1 MNIALNINQF
11 DVNNIYFCDSIKNNV
26 VNEGLFIRLIYSTD
40 FFVTNGIN
48 VFFSLYDV
56 VIEKFYNKYKCSFN
70 LINNKNI
77 IENILQIEESI
88 LKNINNKNKI
98 IQKSIYEQLRIG
110 NIKIFS
116 ENIDK
121 MINYLFI
128 LKISGVWETDTHI
141 GLTFKFSKIN
151 QFS

>member
-11 DVNNIYFCDSIKNNV
+11 QINEIYFCDPIKNNV
-26 VNEGLFIRLIYSTD
+26 VNDGLFIRLIYSTEY
-40 FFVTNGIN
+40 FVTNGIN
-48 VFFSLYDV
+48 LFVPLYDV
-56 VIEKFYNKYKCSFN
+56 LIEKFYNKYKCSFH
-70 LINNKNI
+70 LINNKNMI
-77 IENILQIEESI
+77 DSIQQIEEDI
-88 LKNINNKNKI
+88 LKKLNNKNKI
-98 IQKSIYEQLRIG
+98 IQKTIYEQLRVG

-121 MINYLFI
+121 TNNNLFI
-128 LKISGVWETDTHI
+128 LKISGIWETETHI

>member
-1 MNIALNINQF
+1 MNIALNMKQF
-11 DVNNIYFCDSIKNNV
+11 DINNIYFCDPIKNNV

-48 VFFSLYDV
+48 LFVPLYDV
-56 VIEKFYNKYKCSFN
+56 VVEKFYNKYKCTFN

-77 IENILQIEESI
+77 IENIIQIEENI
-88 LKNINNKNKI
+88 LKNINIKNKI
-98 IQKSIYEQLRIG
+98 IKKSIYEQLRIG

-121 MINYLFI
+121 TNIYLFI
-128 LKISGVWETDTHI
+128 LKISGIWETETHI
-141 GLTFKFSKIN
+141 GVTFKFSKIN
-151 QFS
+151 QY

>member
-1 MNIALNINQF
+1 MKQF
-11 DVNNIYFCDSIKNNV
+11 DINNIYFCDPIKNNV

-48 VFFSLYDV
+48 LFFPLYDV

-70 LINNKNI
+70 IINNKNI
-77 IENILQIEESI
+77 IENILQIEEGI
-88 LKNINNKNKI
+88 LKNINIKNKI
-98 IQKSIYEQLRIG
+98 IQKSIYDQLRVG

-121 MINYLFI
+121 TTNYLFI
-128 LKISGVWETDTHI
+128 LKISGIWETDTHI

-151 QFS
+151 QC

>member
-11 DVNNIYFCDSIKNNV
+11 DINNIYFCEPIKNNV
-26 VNEGLFIRLIYSTD
+26 VSDGLFIRIIYSSEY
-40 FFVTNGIN
+40 FVTNGIN
-48 VFFSLYDV
+48 LFVPLNDV
-56 VIEKFYNKYKCSFN
+56 VIEKFYNKHKCCFN
-70 LINNKNI
+70 LTNNKNM
-77 IENILQIEESI
+77 IENIQQIEEEI
-88 LKNINNKNKI
+88 LKKLNIKNKI
-98 IQKSIYEQLRIG
+98 IQKTIHEQLRIG

-121 MINYLFI
+121 TNNHLFI

-151 QFS
+151 QC

>member
-1 MNIALNINQF
+1 MNIALNMKQF
-11 DVNNIYFCDSIKNNV
+11 DINNIYFCDPIKNNV

-48 VFFSLYDV
+48 LFLPLYDV
-56 VIEKFYNKYKCSFN
+56 VVEKFYNKYKCTFN

-77 IENILQIEESI
+77 IENIIQIEENI
-88 LKNINNKNKI
+88 LKNINIKNKI
-98 IQKSIYEQLRIG
+98 IKKSIYEQLRIG

-121 MINYLFI
+121 TNIYLFI
-128 LKISGVWETDTHI
+128 LKISGIWETDTHI
-141 GLTFKFSKIN
+141 GVTFKFSKIN
-151 QFS
+151 QY

>member
-1 MNIALNINQF
+1 MNIALNMKQF
-11 DVNNIYFCDSIKNNV
+11 DINNIYFCDPIKNNV

-48 VFFSLYDV
+48 LFVPLYDV
-56 VIEKFYNKYKCSFN
+56 VVEKFYNKYKCTFN

-77 IENILQIEESI
+77 IENIIQIEENI
-88 LKNINNKNKI
+88 LKNINIKNKI
-98 IQKSIYEQLRIG
+98 IKKSIYEQLRIG

-121 MINYLFI
+121 TNIYLFI
-128 LKISGVWETDTHI
+128 LKISGIWETDTHI
-141 GLTFKFSKIN
+141 GVTFKFSKIN
-151 QFS
+151 QY

>member
-11 DVNNIYFCDSIKNNV
+11 NINNIYFCDSIKNNV
-26 VNEGLFIRLIYSTD
+26 VNEGLFIRVIYSTD

-48 VFFSLYDV
+48 LLVPLYDV

-77 IENILQIEESI
+77 IENILQIEENI
-88 LKNINNKNKI
+88 LRNINIKNKI

-121 MINYLFI
+121 THNYLFI
-128 LKISGVWETDTHI
+128 LKISGIWETDTHI

-151 QFS
+151 QCS

>member
-1 MNIALNINQF
+1 MNIALNMKQF
-11 DVNNIYFCDSIKNNV
+11 DINNIYFCDPIKNNV

-48 VFFSLYDV
+48 LFVPLYDV
-56 VIEKFYNKYKCSFN
+56 IVEKFYNKYKCTFN

-77 IENILQIEESI
+77 IENIIQIEENI
-88 LKNINNKNKI
+88 LKNINIKNKI
-98 IQKSIYEQLRIG
+98 IKKSIYEQLRIG

-121 MINYLFI
+121 TNIYLFI
-128 LKISGVWETDTHI
+128 LKISGIWETETHI
-141 GLTFKFSKIN
+141 GVTFKFSKIN
-151 QFS
+151 QY

>member
-1 MNIALNINQF
+1 MNIALNMKQF
-11 DVNNIYFCDSIKNNV
+11 DINNIYFCDPIKNNV

-48 VFFSLYDV
+48 LFVPLYDV
-56 VIEKFYNKYKCSFN
+56 IVEKFYNKYKCTFN

-77 IENILQIEESI
+77 IENIIQIEENI
-88 LKNINNKNKI
+88 LKNINIKNKI
-98 IQKSIYEQLRIG
+98 IKKSIYEQLRIG

-121 MINYLFI
+121 TNIYLFI
-128 LKISGVWETDTHI
+128 LKISGIWETDTHI
-141 GLTFKFSKIN
+141 GVTFKFSKIN
-151 QFS
+151 QY

>member
-11 DVNNIYFCDSIKNNV
+11 DVNNIYFCDSIKNNI

>member
-11 DVNNIYFCDSIKNNV
+11 DVNNIYFCDSIKNNI

-128 LKISGVWETDTHI
+128 LTHI
-141 GLTFKFSKIN
+141 KKK
-151 QFS
+151 

>member
-1 MNIALNINQF
+1 MNIALNMNQF
-11 DVNNIYFCDSIKNNV
+11 DINNIYFCEPIKNNV

-48 VFFSLYDV
+48 LFFPLYDV
-56 VIEKFYNKYKCSFN
+56 SIEKFYNKYKCSFN
-70 LINNKNI
+70 IINNKNI
-77 IENILQIEESI
+77 IENIVQIEESI

-98 IQKSIYEQLRIG
+98 IQKSIFEQLRVG

-121 MINYLFI
+121 TTNYLFI
-128 LKISGVWETDTHI
+128 LKISGIWETDTHI
-141 GLTFKFSKIN
+141 GVTFKFSKIN
-151 QFS
+151 QCS